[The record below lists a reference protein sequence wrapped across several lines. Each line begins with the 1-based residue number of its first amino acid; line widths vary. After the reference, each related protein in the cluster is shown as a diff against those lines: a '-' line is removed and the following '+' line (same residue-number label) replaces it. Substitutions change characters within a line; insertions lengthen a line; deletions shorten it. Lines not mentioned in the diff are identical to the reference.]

1 MGIIEEF
8 EAVEGSDEE
17 LVSTRDLYRSGRE
30 GAHTEYILERKLT
43 ETEEEERKGRRKER
57 EKGTPRSSSEL

>member
-30 GAHTEYILERKLT
+30 RARAE
-43 ETEEEERKGRRKER
+43 
-57 EKGTPRSSSEL
+57 